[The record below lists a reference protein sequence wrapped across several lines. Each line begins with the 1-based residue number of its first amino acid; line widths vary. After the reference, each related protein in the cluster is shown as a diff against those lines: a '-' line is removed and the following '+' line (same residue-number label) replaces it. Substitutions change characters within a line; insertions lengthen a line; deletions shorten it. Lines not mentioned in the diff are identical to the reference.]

1 MEHSVAGA
9 FSNVVTGNIGW
20 VKLSLRKLA
29 LATTVMTILLIAIG
43 GLVRATGSGLGCGD
57 DWPDCNGR
65 LLPVLDARPVV
76 IEWSHRA
83 VAMVVGIMSALLVV
97 YAWRKHRAEVVLRRL
112 TIAAFVLVVLQ
123 ALLGRVVVKEELEV
137 LLVVGHLATA
147 LLFLAVLIAIV
158 AAAPGPRE
166 EPQPNDAMA
175 RGVPLAAAAVFVL
188 LLVGSYSSEFGYIP
202 GWPLQDGRLI
212 PNLES
217 EAQAVHFLHRVLAVA
232 VAVIVGVAAARA
244 VKAKAEA
251 PTAAAL
257 AQSAV
262 GLFAIQ
268 LLIGALNVWTELNP
282 VVVTV
287 HLSTGALI
295 WACLIGMWA
304 IATAPAWGPS
314 KHRERDAALAAA
326 GAAD

>member
-1 MEHSVAGA
+1 
-9 FSNVVTGNIGW
+9 
-20 VKLSLRKLA
+20 
-29 LATTVMTILLIAIG
+29 
-43 GLVRATGSGLGCGD
+43 
-57 DWPDCNGR
+57 
-65 LLPVLDARPVV
+65 
-76 IEWSHRA
+76 
-83 VAMVVGIMSALLVV
+83 
-97 YAWRKHRAEVVLRRL
+97 
-112 TIAAFVLVVLQ
+112 VLVVLQ

-232 VAVIVGVAAARA
+232 VAAIVGVAAARA

-257 AQSAV
+257 ARSAV

-282 VVVTV
+282 IVVTV

-304 IATAPAWGPS
+304 SATAPAWGPS